1 MSKGNDWMEGAQKQ
15 WLQGNQPGGTGPNPN
30 AAIMNI
36 SPKWSCKCRIAE
48 ASFYSSQAE
57 EPNPPT
63 FFTANMMKQC
73 AFFFSLVFFF
83 FHFPATLAQPSQA
96 PAPSGPTNITQ
107 ILEKAGQYTI
117 LIRLMKGTQVAD
129 QINTQLN
136 NSNQGLTV
144 FAPTDNAFSTLKAGT
159 LNSLTDQQKVQ
170 LIQFH
175 VVPNFLSISQFQTV
189 SNPLRT
195 QAGNSNNGE
204 FPLNVTTSGNQ
215 VNVSTGIV
223 DATVA
228 NTVYTDNQLAVYQ
241 VDKVLL
247 PLDIFAPPS
256 PAEAP
261 APAKSKKKASA
272 DAADSPSSDDASLD
286 SSDAVS
292 LMRRAMECPLELL

>member
-1 MSKGNDWMEGAQKQ
+1 
-15 WLQGNQPGGTGPNPN
+15 
-30 AAIMNI
+30 
-36 SPKWSCKCRIAE
+36 
-48 ASFYSSQAE
+48 
-57 EPNPPT
+57 
-63 FFTANMMKQC
+63 MMKQC
-73 AFFFSLVFFF
+73 VFFFSFVVFFF
-83 FHFPATLAQPSQA
+83 FHFPATLAQSSQA

-117 LIRLMKGTQVAD
+117 LMRMMKSTQVAD

-144 FAPTDNAFSTLKAGT
+144 FAPTDNAFSSLKAGT
-159 LNSLTDQQKVQ
+159 LNSLTDEQKVQ

-175 VVPNFLSISQFQTV
+175 IIPNFLSISQFQTV

-215 VNVSTGIV
+215 VNISTGIV

-228 NTVYTDNQLAVYQ
+228 NTIYTDNSLAVYQ

-247 PLDIFAPPS
+247 PLDIFAAPS

-261 APAKSKKKASA
+261 APAKSKKKAPA
-272 DAADSPSSDDASLD
+272 AAADSPSSDDASLD
-286 SSDAVS
+286 SSDGVS
-292 LMRRAMECPLELL
+292 LMGRGKGVAFGFAAMVAFLL

>member
-1 MSKGNDWMEGAQKQ
+1 M
-15 WLQGNQPGGTGPNPN
+15 
-30 AAIMNI
+30 
-36 SPKWSCKCRIAE
+36 
-48 ASFYSSQAE
+48 
-57 EPNPPT
+57 
-63 FFTANMMKQC
+63 
-73 AFFFSLVFFF
+73 
-83 FHFPATLAQPSQA
+83 
-96 PAPSGPTNITQ
+96 
-107 ILEKAGQYTI
+107 
-117 LIRLMKGTQVAD
+117 AD

-292 LMRRAMECPLELL
+292 LMRRAMGVSFGVAVIVAFCL